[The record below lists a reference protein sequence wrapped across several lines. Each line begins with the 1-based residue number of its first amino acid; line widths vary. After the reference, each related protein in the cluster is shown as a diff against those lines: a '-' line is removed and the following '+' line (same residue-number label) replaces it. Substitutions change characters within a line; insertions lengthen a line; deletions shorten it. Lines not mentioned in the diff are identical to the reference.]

1 MDFNELD
8 RFLSKNLQNLQNKY
22 HFKNKTDVN
31 LLAKRLKISE
41 EVGEFSEN
49 ILKYLSYQRS
59 EKLHTDV
66 LSDIEEECAD
76 VVITACLVLKEL
88 ELDPAEALAKKI
100 AKISARG
107 GV

>member
-8 RFLSKNLQNLQNKY
+8 SFLSKNLQNLQNKY
-22 HFKNKTDVN
+22 HFKNKTDVS
-31 LLAKRLKISE
+31 LLTKSLKISE

-66 LSDIEEECAD
+66 LSDIEEEFAD

>member
-8 RFLSKNLQNLQNKY
+8 GFLSKNLQNLQNKY
-22 HFKNKTDVN
+22 HFKNKTDVS
-31 LLAKRLKISE
+31 LLAKSLKISE

-66 LSDIEEECAD
+66 LSNIEEEFAD